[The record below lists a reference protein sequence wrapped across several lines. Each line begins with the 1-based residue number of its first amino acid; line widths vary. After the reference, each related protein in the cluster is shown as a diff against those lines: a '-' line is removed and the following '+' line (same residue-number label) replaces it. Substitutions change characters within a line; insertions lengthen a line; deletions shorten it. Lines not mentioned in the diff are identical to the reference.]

1 MTVHRVVCAAL
12 VRDGRVLL
20 GHRSAGRRWYPDVWD
35 LPGGHVE
42 DGEAPAAALVREVRE
57 ELGVLIDVPAGTP
70 DAVLEADGLH
80 LSVWVVRR
88 WDGEVVNAAADEHD
102 ELRWVEAAELAGLRL
117 AHRGYRELLTGW
129 LAAA

>member
-42 DGEAPAAALVREVRE
+42 DGEAPEEALVREIAE
-57 ELGVLIDVPAGTP
+57 ELGVRVPVPAGTP
-70 DAVLEADGLH
+70 DAVLDADGLR
-80 LSVWVVRR
+80 LSAWVLRR
-88 WDGEVVNAAADEHD
+88 WDGDVVNAAPDEHG
-102 ELRWVEAAELAGLRL
+102 ELRWVDAVDLRRLPL
-117 AHRGYRELLTGW
+117 AHPGYVDLLTGW
-129 LAAA
+129 LRR